1 MAIWEG
7 AKAVV
12 VGVSRISPYLVRPL
26 LLVQLVALVLWL
38 AWWLVSVTDQLKRKL
53 QIYMFT
59 ITSKQLA

>member
-12 VGVSRISPYLVRPL
+12 VGVSRISPDLVRPL